1 MGTVWLDDVVEWIWR
16 AIKVMALIGLGWWL
30 A

>member
-16 AIKVMALIGLGWWL
+16 AIKAAALVALGWWL